1 MDAVGKTE
9 IRPLDSSHLEEA
21 AVLLGKL
28 NPDTPVHLVHE
39 RLASILA
46 EHPHYQIIGAFDG
59 SRLVGVCGA
68 WVATKIWC
76 GRYLEID
83 NLVVDP
89 DCRSGGVGT
98 QLMLY
103 LEETARKKTATCS
116 CWTVI
121 PTTTRRIGFTTASDS
136 KSGGFISSNPSV
148 TGPERTVHDACHR
161 PLSPRSGWRFR
172 SHHPHLAHP

>member
-1 MDAVGKTE
+1 MDAVAKTD
-9 IRPLDSSHLEEA
+9 IRPLDSSHLAEA

-28 NPDTPVHLVHE
+28 NPDTPTHLVQE
-39 RLASILA
+39 RLSTILA
-46 EHPHYQIIGAFDG
+46 EHPHYQIIGAFEG

-98 QLMLY
+98 QLMRH
-103 LEETARKKTATCS
+103 LEETAREKNCNLLVLDSYTNNHPSHRLYHRLGFEIWGFHFIK
-116 CWTVI
+116 
-121 PTTTRRIGFTTASDS
+121 PIGDWSGKDS
-136 KSGGFISSNPSV
+136 
-148 TGPERTVHDACHR
+148 A
-161 PLSPRSGWRFR
+161 
-172 SHHPHLAHP
+172 

>member
-1 MDAVGKTE
+1 MQAHAPCTRMPMDAVGKTE

-103 LEETARKKTATCS
+103 LEETARKKKLQPARAGQLYRQPPVAS
-116 CWTVI
+116 AL
-121 PTTTRRIGFTTASDS
+121 PPPRIRNLGVSFRQT
-136 KSGGFISSNPSV
+136 
-148 TGPERTVHDACHR
+148 HR
-161 PLSPRSGWRFR
+161 
-172 SHHPHLAHP
+172 